1 MIKNMRQIILIFA
14 LMILGVS
21 SCKYEKLLKS
31 TDYKDKYHKAM
42 AYYNEG
48 DYMHASGLFD
58 QLRPILRA
66 TKYADSLFFYNAYCS
81 YNTKD
86 YILAAHY
93 FEEFYKTFGNSP
105 FATEAEYMSA
115 YCKYKM
121 SPRISL
127 EQSATYNAIN
137 SFGLFITRHPDNEKT
152 YECNNLIIEL
162 KNKLSEKSF
171 ENAKLYYNMGKYKS
185 AIIALNNSIEDFPDT
200 KFREE
205 IMFLI
210 LKSNYLLASNSV
222 INKRIERF
230 QSTVDEYY
238 SFSNEFPESKYI
250 RQAKNIYKVSNKV
263 LEN

>member
-1 MIKNMRQIILIFA
+1 MIKNMRRTILIFA
-14 LMILGVS
+14 LIILGVT

-31 TDYKDKYHKAM
+31 TDYKNKYDKAVE
-42 AYYNEG
+42 YYNEG

-66 TKYADSLFFYNAYCS
+66 TKYADTLFYYNAYCS

-105 FATEAEYMSA
+105 FAEEAEFMSA
-115 YCKYKM
+115 YCTYKM
-121 SPRISL
+121 SPRVGL
-127 EQSATYNAIN
+127 EQSATYGAIN
-137 SFGLFITRHPDNEKT
+137 KLGLFITRHPDSEKAF
-152 YECNNLIIEL
+152 ECNNLIIEL

-185 AIIALNNSIEDFPDT
+185 AIIALNNSLEDFPDT

-205 IMFLI
+205 IMFLV

-222 INKRIERF
+222 ISKKIERF
-230 QSTVDEYY
+230 QATVDEYY
-238 SFSNEFPESKYI
+238 SFTNEFPESKYKK
-250 RQAKNIYKVSNKV
+250 QAKHIYKESNKV